1 MPLGGLIPYNGSP
14 YKISIDVGDRQKGG
28 QSGPQ
33 APVSGPA
40 AGMGPL
46 QPSGRVS
53 VPQMPSPPEMIGPP
67 GAPGGLPPVFGGPAV
82 PPGVGPPAQLPFIP
96 GPPVGGPPGLPPG
109 VGLPG
114 PDPRQAGPALPQN
127 IDWQALIPLL
137 MQLRGGGGPMV
148 P

>member
-1 MPLGGLIPYNGSP
+1 MPLGGLIPYDRP
-14 YKISIDVGDRQKGG
+14 FKMTIDTGVQKGGGQG

-40 AGMGPL
+40 AGMGSL
-46 QPSGRVS
+46 QPPQGVS
-53 VPQMPSPPEMIGPP
+53 APQLPAPPVAGPP
-67 GAPGGLPPVFGGPAV
+67 VLPGGGLPPAFGGPAA
-82 PPGVGPPAQLPFIP
+82 PPQIGAIGDIA
-96 GPPVGGPPGLPPG
+96 GAVGGGLPPG
-109 VGLPG
+109 VGLSSPT
-114 PDPRQAGPALPQN
+114 PALPQN